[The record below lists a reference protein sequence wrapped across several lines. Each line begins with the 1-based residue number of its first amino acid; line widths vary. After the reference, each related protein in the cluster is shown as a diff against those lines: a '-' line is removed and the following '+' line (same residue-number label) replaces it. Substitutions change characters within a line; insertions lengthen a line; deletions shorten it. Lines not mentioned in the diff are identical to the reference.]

1 MNRLVVI
8 AAAAAILPVSG
19 CAGEQARDQGDG
31 RAWEYIS
38 LEEAGNTVR
47 VPIPSGMEPSAFG
60 DFGLEVL
67 RDVPLPV
74 SNQVAPG
81 PDSLSRARMFPL
93 GGGAVL
99 ALTVF
104 PTDPGDLSL
113 ADSLLE
119 RSILVRWHG
128 LRPVRLS
135 DVCGDSIDVIRESS
149 PRAAPLVVNHD
160 LVIDFTPAS
169 SESSLVLVDTISFSG
184 GDSVLL
190 SVHPGIPGDLVAVTG
205 TAGHSTSSAG
215 VWLCGASDDSSS
227 GTFLGVFTGVLPRN
241 WHITDAS
248 GEGLLGRSRM
258 NSALLG
264 GRYVP
269 VGDNTNRFRIRVNV
283 PPGMRVF
290 CPIPL
295 VYSEDGGSRAEFST
309 GTELVRGVVPV
320 FMGDFRWS
328 LLHDR
333 RTRLVVQSGLDT
345 TFAASDSMWAG
356 DMSSMLWSVL
366 GFPEADF
373 SILVVEGGSEGFA
386 MPYHGCLV
394 VSPGVLSELAGVF
407 AWGDSLAAGSSAP
420 GTRVVAAGAACFTGQ
435 SVFLDPVLAQ
445 VIHAWMPCRFMDYMS
460 DDDGIF
466 KMRRA
471 YRNYYLYQTAV
482 TGGEEPALAD
492 PALRT
497 SPLSD
502 PVILG
507 KGPVVME
514 YLYTQGCLGNLPEVL
529 ENFRHAGSYWSK
541 IWANLGLYEGE
552 RRYRILRQFLYQP
565 GIPQVDTEWWE
576 EDGRIILYPRQMQP
590 SDNFGI
596 LFGSC
601 KLFLQDGTSRT
612 VVLNPGDRGILYG
625 VLPPDAEGR
634 VVAVDLNPDES
645 IPADMVYRRRPFGS
659 R

>member
-1 MNRLVVI
+1 MRWLIVC
-8 AAAAAILPVSG
+8 AAAVGVLLGPG
-19 CAGEQARDQGDG
+19 CAGEQAEGEG
-31 RAWEYIS
+31 SGPAWEFIS

-60 DFGLEVL
+60 DFGLEIL
-67 RDVPLPV
+67 REVPLPV
-74 SNQVAPG
+74 SNQVTRG
-81 PDSLSRARMFPL
+81 PDSLSLVRMFPL

-99 ALTVF
+99 ALTLV

-149 PRAAPLVVNHD
+149 PRAAPLVVYHN
-160 LVIDFTPAS
+160 LRIDFTPAS

-190 SVHPGIPGDLVAVTG
+190 SVHPGVPGELTGITG
-205 TAGHSTSSAG
+205 TAGSSTSSAG

-227 GTFLGVFTGVLPRN
+227 GDFLGVFTGVLPRN
-241 WHITDAS
+241 WHITLLS
-248 GEGLLGRSRM
+248 GGDLLGRIRM

-264 GRYVP
+264 GKYVP

-290 CPIPL
+290 CPLPL
-295 VYSEDGGSRAEFST
+295 VSSEDGGARTEYST
-309 GTELVRGVVPV
+309 GTGLVRGVVPI
-320 FMGDFRWS
+320 FMGDFRRS
-328 LLHDR
+328 LLHDG
-333 RTRLVVQSGLDT
+333 RTSLVVQSGLDT
-345 TFAASDSMWAG
+345 AFAASDSMWAG
-356 DMSSMLWSVL
+356 DMAAMLWSVL
-366 GFPEADF
+366 GFPAADF

-386 MPYHGCLV
+386 VPYHGCLV

-407 AWGDSLAAGSSAP
+407 TWGDSLEAGSPAP
-420 GTRVVAAGAACFTGQ
+420 GTGVVAAGAACFTGQ
-435 SVFLDPVLAQ
+435 SIFLDQVL
-445 VIHAWMPCRFMDYMS
+445 VEMIHAWTPCRFVDYMS
-460 DDDGIF
+460 DGDGIF

-471 YRNYYLYQTAV
+471 YRNYYLYQTAI

-492 PALRT
+492 PALR
-497 SPLSD
+497 SNPLSD
-502 PVILG
+502 PVIRG
-507 KGPVVME
+507 KGPAVME
-514 YLYTQGCLGNLPEVL
+514 YLYTQGCLGNLPDVL
-529 ENFRHAGSYWSK
+529 ENFRHTGSYWNK

-576 EDGRIILYPRQMQP
+576 DDGVIVLSPRQMQP
-590 SDNFGI
+590 SENFGI

-601 KLFLQDGTSRT
+601 KVFLDDGTTRT

-625 VLPPDAEGR
+625 VLPPEAAGR

-645 IPADMVYRRRPFGS
+645 IPADLVYRRRPLGS